1 MDQRA
6 NRMKTLIINTFF
18 DCLEELDFTQITI
31 GKISDQAMINRST
44 FYRYFSDKYILRDTI
59 VADIVKDFADHMEVD
74 FLHMDI
80 KNKDHTKTLEYSLS
94 HLCTKK
100 RELELLWNQPT
111 LGRNVF
117 DEMIDAGAS
126 KVENEIKNHKT
137 ISPEKKAL
145 ADWYAKLLVNN
156 YLVTVRWWFSHSDT
170 VSASQITE
178 MMERHM
184 ISGTVSTLLS

>member
-59 VADIVKDFADHMEVD
+59 VDDIVKDFADHMEVD

-80 KNKDHTKTLEYSLS
+80 KNKDHTKTLEYGLS

-156 YLVTVRWWFSHSDT
+156 YLETVRWWFSHSDT
-170 VSASQITE
+170 ISASQITE

-184 ISGTVSTLLS
+184 ISGTISTLLS

>member
-18 DCLEELDFTQITI
+18 DCLETLDFTQITI

-126 KVENEIKNHKT
+126 KVENEIKNH
-137 ISPEKKAL
+137 
-145 ADWYAKLLVNN
+145 
-156 YLVTVRWWFSHSDT
+156 SDT